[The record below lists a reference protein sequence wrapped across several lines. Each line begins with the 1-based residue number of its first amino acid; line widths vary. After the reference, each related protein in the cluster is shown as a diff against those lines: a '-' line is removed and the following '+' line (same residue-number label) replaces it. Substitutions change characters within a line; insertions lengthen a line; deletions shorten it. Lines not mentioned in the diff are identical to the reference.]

1 MTHVSSGDLLREH
14 IWNNSSIGIQVQEYL
29 AAGLLVPDSIV
40 TQVVTERLRTVEN
53 GWLLDGFPRNPGQAT
68 SLVQQI
74 GRQPDAIVILD
85 ITDDAVVER
94 ISQRRID
101 PVTNQIYHLIY
112 NPPPPEVM
120 SRVIQRPD
128 DTEPVVRSRL
138 ALYRSSLS
146 PILSALVGEN
156 NTPINVDASQPIG
169 SVCSQVITSLSH
181 LFPNKQTK

>member
-1 MTHVSSGDLLREH
+1 MNILWFT
-14 IWNNSSIGIQVQEYL
+14 
-29 AAGLLVPDSIV
+29 V
-40 TQVVTERLRTVEN
+40 TNCRHFLRT
-53 GWLLDGFPRNPGQAT
+53 GCSDGLIIDFPHQSG
-68 SLVQQI
+68 
-74 GRQPDAIVILD
+74 QPDAIVILD

-138 ALYRSSLS
+138 ALYR
-146 PILSALVGEN
+146 
-156 NTPINVDASQPIG
+156 
-169 SVCSQVITSLSH
+169 C
-181 LFPNKQTK
+181 